1 MDRDWQALKPGVPRV
16 VVNAKNTSNECPK
29 CDHVG
34 LEEAGY
40 RRLRCP
46 RCGFEGD
53 RDEIGKLNVRKRA
66 LRILGINGGAL
77 TPPTAPQMT
86 DVAPN
91 RWGEPMNR
99 PKGNPRPFKGGEEVS
114 LVTKC

>member
-1 MDRDWQALKPGVPRV
+1 

-40 RRLRCP
+40 RRLKCP
-46 RCGFEGD
+46 RCGFEGG
-53 RDEIGKLNVRKRA
+53 RDEVGKLNVRKRA
-66 LRILGINGGAL
+66 LRILGIGGSSD
-77 TPPTAPQMT
+77 PPTAAPQMT
-86 DVAPN
+86 DVNPN

-99 PKGNPRPFKGGEEVS
+99 PKGGNPRPFKGGEEVS